1 MKNKANQSTLKI
13 LVLSMLFSVACPV
26 MQAQNELP
34 DSVITKRI
42 NFIQSTLEQDQLKTQ
57 YWWYGW
63 LGGYGAATVVQGA
76 FFLGSSELKTRQD
89 MALGAATTFLG
100 VVGQF
105 ITPIRP
111 GNETEQLKALKVE
124 NKEDQLIK
132 LKTAENLMNEIGA
145 REKLARNWQNHVLPT
160 AVDLG
165 SGLVTWL
172 AFDRS
177 VWAGVGNFA
186 FNLAITE
193 SQIWSQPMLAR
204 RNYLKYQKSI
214 RSGDGELS
222 FVPRVKWYVGACTNG
237 LAIKAV
243 F

>member
-1 MKNKANQSTLKI
+1 MNTKQNPVNLKI
-13 LVLSMLFSVACPV
+13 LILSVIFSIAYPVL
-26 MQAQNELP
+26 QAQTELP
-34 DSVITKRI
+34 DSFITKRI
-42 NFIQSTLEQDQLKTQ
+42 NFIQSTLEQDKLKTQ

-76 FFLGSSELKTRQD
+76 FFIGSTELKTRQD

-111 GNETEQLKALKVE
+111 GNETEQLNVLKE
-124 NKEDQLIK
+124 NTKEERLNK
-132 LKTAENLMNEIGA
+132 LKIAEDLLNQIGK
-145 REKLARNWQNHVLPT
+145 REKLARNWQSHLLPT
-160 AVDLG
+160 AIDLG
-165 SGLVTWL
+165 SGLLTWL

-214 RSGDGELS
+214 MNGDGELS
-222 FVPRVKWYVGACTNG
+222 FVHRVNWYIGAYAGGAG
-237 LAIKAV
+237 LKVV

>member
-1 MKNKANQSTLKI
+1 MKTKENQVTLKI
-13 LVLSMLFSVACPV
+13 LIISVLFSAACPALH
-26 MQAQNELP
+26 AQNELP
-34 DSVITKRI
+34 DSVIIKRI
-42 NFIQSTLEQDQLKTQ
+42 NFIQSTLDQDRLKTQ

-76 FFLGSSELKTRQD
+76 FYIGSTELKTRQD

-111 GNETEQLKALKVE
+111 GNEAKQLNVLTENTKEEQL
-124 NKEDQLIK
+124 QK
-132 LKTAENLMNEIGA
+132 LKIAEDLLNETGK
-145 REKLARNWQNHVLPT
+145 REKLARNWQCHVLPT
-160 AVDLG
+160 AIDLG

-204 RNYLKYQKSI
+204 RNYLKYQKSLKNEDADF
-214 RSGDGELS
+214 SLA
-222 FVPRVKWYVGACTNG
+222 PRVNWYLGANASGVGV
-237 LAIKAV
+237 KVV

>member
-1 MKNKANQSTLKI
+1 MKTKDIQPTLKI
-13 LVLSMLFSVACPV
+13 LFLSVLFNVACPAL
-26 MQAQNELP
+26 QAQNELP

-42 NFIQSTLEQDQLKTQ
+42 HFIQSTLEQDKLKTQ

-63 LGGYGAATVVQGA
+63 LGGYSAATVVQGA
-76 FFLGSSELKTRQD
+76 FFLGSTELKTRQD
-89 MALGAATTFLG
+89 MALGATTTFLG

-111 GNETEQLKALKVE
+111 GNETERLNALKE
-124 NKEDQLIK
+124 NTKEEQLNK
-132 LKTAENLMNEIGA
+132 LKIAEDLLNDIGK
-145 REKLARNWQNHVLPT
+145 REKLARNWKSHLLPT

-165 SGLVTWL
+165 SGLITWL

-214 RSGDGELS
+214 LNGEGDFSLA
-222 FVPRVKWYVGACTNG
+222 PRVNWYLGAYANGVG
-237 LAIKAV
+237 IKVV

>member
-1 MKNKANQSTLKI
+1 MERLTLKI
-13 LVLSMLFSVACPV
+13 LFTSLLFSVVCKSL
-26 MQAQNELP
+26 QAQGELP
-34 DSVITKRI
+34 DSVISNRI
-42 NFIQSTLEQDQLKTQ
+42 NFIQSTLEQDKLKTQ

-63 LGGYGAATVVQGA
+63 LGGYGAATAVQGA
-76 FFLGSSELKTRQD
+76 VYFGSTDKSTRQD

-111 GNETEQLKALKVE
+111 GNEAKQLNALTDNTKVEQL
-124 NKEDQLIK
+124 NK
-132 LKTAENLMNEIGA
+132 LKIAEDLLNEIGK
-145 REKLARNWQNHVLPT
+145 REKLARNWQSHVLPT

-177 VWAGVGNFA
+177 VWAGIGNFA

-214 RSGDGELS
+214 MNGDGELS
-222 FVPRVKWYVGACTNG
+222 FIPRVNWYIGAYAG
-237 LAIKAV
+237 GARLKIV